1 MSALRSGVD
10 EVGKLAG
17 HSVRSLS
24 ALPKTTRYAGEAL
37 RQAGILLTGS
47 ALIIVGMEIVIGGE
61 CGLFTSYLGKSFG
74 ASGAVGLFTLVCDE
88 REMFP
93 YMFGYI
99 LAAKV
104 GCGLAAEIG
113 SMRIAEEIDAIEVMG
128 IPSIR
133 YIVGTRILAA
143 LIVLPLIYLI
153 AMAAGTLGS
162 YFVVVVQVGNISGAA
177 WMSGHFGPA
186 HTLGIDLESLLK
198 AMLIGIAIILV
209 GTYYGYTASGGP
221 VGVGRATARSMMVN
235 LVLIHFIGGSLS
247 LLFWGTNAKLPIGG

>member
-1 MSALRSGVD
+1 VGRLTTHSIRSIMELGPT
-10 EVGKLAG
+10 L
-17 HSVRSLS
+17 
-24 ALPKTTRYAGEAL
+24 RYAAEIL

-47 ALIIVGMEIVIGGE
+47 ALILVGMELVIGGE

-74 ASGAVGLFTLVCDE
+74 ASGAVGLFSLVCDE

-104 GCGLAAEIG
+104 GCGLVAEIG
-113 SMRIAEEIDAIEVMG
+113 SMRIAEEIDAMEVMG

-133 YIVGTRILAA
+133 YIVGTRLFAA
-143 LIVLPLIYLI
+143 IIVLPIAYLL

-162 YFVVVVQVGNISGAA
+162 YFVVVVQVGTTSGAGWA
-177 WMSGHFGPA
+177 SGAFGPA
-186 HTLGIDLESLLK
+186 HTLGLDFLSLLK
-198 AMLIGIAIILV
+198 AMVIGVTIILV

-235 LVLIHFIGGSLS
+235 LVMIHFIGGSMS
-247 LLFWGTNAKLPIGG
+247 LLIWGTNSQLPIGG